1 MQSHQS
7 KANKT
12 QNSFLAVLLSYYA
25 DISHNDSAHIFV
37 KIKKAEGL
45 ITAVKRTLGSG
56 NTTTIIFANT
66 RILMVVTLVFRSAYV
81 G

>member
-1 MQSHQS
+1 MRSHQS

-25 DISHNDSAHIFV
+25 DISHTDSADIFV
-37 KIKKAEGL
+37 KVKRAEGL
-45 ITAVKRTLGSG
+45 MTAVKRTLGRG
-56 NTTTIIFANT
+56 NTTIIFAST
-66 RILMVVTLVFRSAYV
+66 RILMVVTLVFPSAYV